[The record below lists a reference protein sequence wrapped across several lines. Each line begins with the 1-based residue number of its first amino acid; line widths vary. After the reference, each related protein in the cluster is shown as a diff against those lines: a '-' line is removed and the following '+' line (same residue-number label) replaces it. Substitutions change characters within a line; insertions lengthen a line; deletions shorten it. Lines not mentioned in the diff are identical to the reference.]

1 MGQLLDVVGRGEV
14 ATGRRAAPNTDRILF
29 SSGLVRIGSFRCAPD
44 HPLFNETGPTE
55 THVMVFPRTSVW
67 ITQEDRP
74 PFVGEPTHA
83 ALYNAG
89 HAFVRRPIS
98 PEGDRSDWFGLA
110 PALLCEVFAEIESAA
125 VDADAVR
132 FTAGQAYAPGELYRR
147 QRTVFE
153 YVRRIDNADVLAVEE
168 VAIAILRALLGGT
181 RRLADTERPRQR
193 QLVEQARAHLA
204 QSSRRESLA
213 DVARA
218 LGCSVFH
225 LCRVFRAHTGSSLH
239 AYRRRLRV
247 RRALERVIETDED
260 LLSVGLS
267 LGFSGHSHFT
277 ATFKREFGIV
287 PSVLRQRGRTELRR
301 LLDEARR
308 KIADPI
314 SPTTTAG

>member
-1 MGQLLDVVGRGEV
+1 MGQLLEIVGRGEI
-14 ATGRRAAPNTDRILF
+14 ASGNRRAPNTDRILF
-29 SSGLVRIGSFRCAPD
+29 SSCLLRIGSFRCAPD

-67 ITQEDRP
+67 IAQVDRP
-74 PFVGEPTHA
+74 PFVGAPTHA

-89 HAFVRRPIS
+89 HAFVRRRIS

-110 PALLCEVFAEIESAA
+110 PALLYEVFAEARSPA
-125 VDADAVR
+125 VDADELR
-132 FTAGQAYAPGELYRR
+132 FTTGQASASGELYRR

-153 YVRRIDNADVLAVEE
+153 YVRRTETADVIAVEE
-168 VAIAILRALLGGT
+168 AAIGILRTLLGST
-181 RRLADTERPRQR
+181 RRSTPRPAFHRQR
-193 QLVEQARAHLA
+193 ELVENAKAHLA
-204 QSSRRESLA
+204 IQSSRRESLA
-213 DVARA
+213 DVSAA

-225 LCRVFRAHTGSSLH
+225 LCRTFRAHTGSSLH

-287 PSVLRQRGRTELRR
+287 PSELRHRGRNELRR
-301 LLDEARR
+301 LLDDARR
-308 KIADPI
+308 RIPDHAPE
-314 SPTTTAG
+314 T